1 MGTDLKIERLEIVK
15 DEFSELVPRNSAKVA
30 LTTPPLSN
38 RSTSPEAKRSP
49 ADRSVI
55 GQVTH
60 GAMGGS
66 DQGDETSIILP
77 KSAINELGI
86 PTEVM
91 VFLEVYSIVLGIHT
105 YDIRWLKSVY
115 ISNHLSILPSPKRS
129 RLSMPWKCIP

>member
-1 MGTDLKIERLEIVK
+1 MGTELKIERLEIVK

-66 DQGDETSIILP
+66 DRGDETTILMP
-77 KSAINELGI
+77 KINELGI
-86 PTEVM
+86 PKEVM
-91 VFLEVYSIVLGIHT
+91 VFLEVLF
-105 YDIRWLKSVY
+105 
-115 ISNHLSILPSPKRS
+115 HLSCDSY
-129 RLSMPWKCIP
+129 LSY

>member
-1 MGTDLKIERLEIVK
+1 MGTELKIERLEIVK
-15 DEFSELVPRNSAKVA
+15 DEYSELVPRNSAKVS

-66 DQGDETSIILP
+66 DGGDD
-77 KSAINELGI
+77 SAINGI
-86 PTEVM
+86 GLPREVM
-91 VFLEVYSIVLGIHT
+91 CFLEVYSTFFGIHT
-105 YDIRWLKSVY
+105 YDI
-115 ISNHLSILPSPKRS
+115 
-129 RLSMPWKCIP
+129 